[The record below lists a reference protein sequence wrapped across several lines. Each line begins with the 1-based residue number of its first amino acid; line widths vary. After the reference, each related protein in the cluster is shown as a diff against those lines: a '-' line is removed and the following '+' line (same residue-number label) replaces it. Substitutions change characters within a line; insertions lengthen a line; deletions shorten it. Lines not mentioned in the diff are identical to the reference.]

1 MLGCRRKLS
10 LALAV
15 SVLATTSC
23 SDRATKCAG
32 SVSQADVLGTDS
44 SDDAGKITTDAD
56 TTTDT
61 SGSDAPLDAA
71 STEWTCPGLPPIER
85 DFEIPPLSP
94 DKNFPAYLA
103 AWYRDGNA
111 TFAVWDSWVGS
122 SIQALGDADNIIW
135 EATQAD
141 DGFCGR
147 GPIRPIGDDL
157 LLCRSHHCSRIRKDG
172 TIVWET
178 PSELDNFGR
187 IKALFAAGQRYE
199 VTVAAEDRIWAPYNR
214 HHIGIPR
221 DGLAGANVA
230 LVRLDSETGKL
241 DRTWPQLVFPQVTAV
256 DITGFQWNQIA
267 LIEPRGSGTADVVG
281 ACYHHDAVRC
291 GFVARALDDGTWT
304 NVHTFDLPG
313 TPTPTVGG
321 AVAHNDGFM
330 VLGDARVEM
339 YNLNAPLLH
348 SLHELDTN
356 GKVFHVR
363 NVPGLADQ
371 HGPDYMMG
379 PTIRLGCL
387 DANRIYLS
395 RMIVGATVTEAPRP
409 QFIVFDKELRPVWE
423 TSFEGNGFD
432 SCPTGPILSR
442 VDTCGIDL
450 LVQHRLVTID
460 HWGNPLSDAASKC
473 WGLQADACGA
483 AEPCRIARCSPTE
496 GCEQV
501 PILHRVSCGPKS
513 LCIQGVCKKVGS

>member
-1 MLGCRRKLS
+1 MLGCRRGFS
-10 LALAV
+10 LALALIV
-15 SVLATTSC
+15 PATISC
-23 SDRATKCAG
+23 ADPATKCPG
-32 SVSQADVLGTDS
+32 SVSKADVLGTDS
-44 SDDAGKITTDAD
+44 SEDVGQIASDAD
-56 TTTDT
+56 ASADT
-61 SGSDAPLDAA
+61 SGSDAIPDAA
-71 STEWTCPGLPPIER
+71 STKWTCPGLPPIER

-94 DKNFPAYLA
+94 DENFPAYLA
-103 AWYRDGNA
+103 AWYRDGSA
-111 TFAVWDSWVGS
+111 SIAVWDSWVGS
-122 SIQALGDADNIIW
+122 SIRALGDADSIIW

-178 PSELDNFGR
+178 PSEFDNLGR

-199 VTVAAEDRIWAPYNR
+199 VTVAADDQIWAPYNR

-230 LVRLDSETGKL
+230 LVRLDSQTGKL

-313 TPTPTVGG
+313 APTPTVGG
-321 AVAHNDGFM
+321 AVAHGDGFI
-330 VLGDARVEM
+330 VLGDVKVKM
-339 YNLNAPLLH
+339 YNPYANLLH
-348 SLHELDTN
+348 SLHELDKN
-356 GKVFHVR
+356 GKVFRVR
-363 NVPGLADQ
+363 EVPGLADQ
-371 HGPDYMMG
+371 HDPNYMMG
-379 PTIRLGCL
+379 PTIRIGRL

-395 RMIVGATVTEAPRP
+395 RMAVGTTVVESPRP
-409 QFIVFDKELRPVWE
+409 QIIVFDKDLRPVWE
-423 TSFEGNGFD
+423 TSFKGDIYD
-432 SCPTGPILSR
+432 SCPAGPIVSR

-450 LVQHRLVTID
+450 LVQNRVVTID
-460 HWGNPLSDAASKC
+460 HWGNPLSDATSQC
-473 WGLQADACGA
+473 WGRTADACGA
-483 AEPCRIARCSPTE
+483 PEPCRIAHCSPST

-501 PILHRVSCGPKS
+501 PILQQVSCG
-513 LCIQGVCKKVGS
+513 LGAICIRGVCKKLN